1 MKILKGWPFGK
12 ITQCLGLLLSLIL
25 RELELAIESFINCT
39 DNKTQFCQK
48 ILQLHYLGGEKYDL
62 MGKNEAEEA
71 KKICRLLVKEEG

>member
-1 MKILKGWPFGK
+1 
-12 ITQCLGLLLSLIL
+12 
-25 RELELAIESFINCT
+25 LAIESFINCT